1 MRGQR
6 HIELIF
12 DRQEGVAERSQLLAA
27 GLGEHAID
35 HRVATGRYRRVHERV
50 YALGPLSMR
59 ATLIAALLA
68 GGEEARLCHASAL
81 VPFRL
86 LARTATVDLAVPTQR
101 RDTDQLRFHRL
112 TLAGDEV
119 TRRDGLRITTIE
131 RTLFDIAAT
140 GADIRRLA
148 HEAIAKRLTTQ
159 AKLQAFAARHRG
171 ERGAP
176 AIRRVAGEPHTR
188 GRHERGFLRFLD
200 DCELPPPISNHPIGP
215 YTADFYWPQYELV
228 IEFDEDGHK
237 TELAFERDRAR
248 DRYFVGLGLRVMRVT
263 ERALRDES
271 VLRQEVRRAARI
283 VR

>member
-1 MRGQR
+1 MRGYRSTQ
-6 HIELIF
+6 LF
-12 DRQEGVAERSQLLAA
+12 DDEGLATRAHLLAA
-27 GLGEHAID
+27 GIGEDAID
-35 HRVATGRYRRVHERV
+35 HRLRTERYLRIHEDV

-59 ATLIAALLA
+59 GRLVAALLA
-68 GGEEARLCHASAL
+68 GGEEAALCHASTLIPLRVMAKVVTIDVAL
-81 VPFRL
+81 PRK
-86 LARTATVDLAVPTQR
+86 R
-101 RDTDQLRFHRL
+101 REAEQLRFHRL

-119 TRRDGLRITTIE
+119 TRRDGLRITTFE

-159 AKLQAFAARHRG
+159 AKLKAFASRHRG

-188 GRHERGFLRFLD
+188 GRHERRFLRFLAA
-200 DCELPPPISNHPIGP
+200 CELPPPQSNHRIGP
-215 YTADFYWPQYELV
+215 YAADFYWPQYELV

-237 TELAFERDRAR
+237 TELAFEQDRAR